1 MGNRE
6 VRDPAE
12 TRVLFLCTGNSA
24 RSQMAEAFLRFY
36 AADQFEVYSAG
47 LEPKDI
53 HPLAVRVMQE
63 IGLDLKDHY
72 SKSVAEYLG
81 KVHFGCVVTVCAN
94 AEERCPIFPGV
105 SQRLHWSFE
114 DPAAF
119 SGSDE
124 ARLSKFRQVRDQIGD
139 RVRTWLESLEMAES
153 AGGEASA
160 TQNV

>member
-1 MGNRE
+1 
-6 VRDPAE
+6 
-12 TRVLFLCTGNSA
+12 
-24 RSQMAEAFLRFY
+24 MAEAFLRFY

-63 IGLDLKDHY
+63 IGLDLKGHY

-81 KVHFGCVVTVCAN
+81 KVHFGYVVTVCAN

-114 DPAAF
+114 DPVAF

-124 ARLSKFRQVRDQIGD
+124 ARLSMFRQVRDQIGD
-139 RVRTWLESLEMAES
+139 RVRTWLESLEMAEL
-153 AGGEASA
+153 AGGETSA